1 MGFPYTF
8 PITLVWRLTETIEL
22 DALLRG
28 QGSVAVGLD
37 VILGIIPEKA
47 RRFALE
53 IRDNGEL
60 LAILKDAYD
69 IVYSLQENIPTLDF
83 KLPADNDKTAYL
95 ARGREIWLRNMRTN
109 TVLAKLRPSE
119 QKERR

>member
-8 PITLVWRLTETIEL
+8 PITLVWRQGEAIEL

-37 VILGIIPEKA
+37 IILGIIPEKA

-83 KLPADNDKTAYL
+83 NLPADNGKTAYL
-95 ARGREIWLRNMRTN
+95 ARGREIWLRNMRTD
-109 TVLAKLRPSE
+109 TVIAKLRPSE